1 MKIVASKDFGHAKAP
16 LLPLEVEKEVSAKK
30 EDLTS
35 VYLQTDPGNP
45 NAPTVKFTFPVLDGS
60 KESPREVIQW
70 RCNIDRCVVGLN
82 ADTGVKQ
89 DALIKQFCKGLALS
103 AYLGSLASSY
113 NAQKAADILR
123 AEAALVPA
131 ANAAH
136 AARNQDLA
144 DARAKTLTMYLG
156 ENVGPGWVRTAANAI
171 LTQILPHKILQRV
184 KRYLRREARKPA
196 DMKVKTYYMNIQ
208 RINDEEIVRL
218 PPNFNAAQKIPADE
232 LVDILLFGTPKS
244 WQKEMDR
251 QGFDPLTHTAQQVI
265 DFMERIELTEDFDS
279 DKKVTTV
286 AKKNNNKKKSS
297 SNTTADGTY
306 ECMVHG
312 KNNTHDTS
320 DCKTLKA
327 QVKKLKTNNTGGAS
341 NNNKKSKN
349 KTWKKESKEKTTD
362 SKKELAALTK
372 QVNELTKQL
381 EVNAIEPVKK
391 HKVKW
396 PSTEEVDEMDLA
408 AIDAELK
415 EFNYGDLD
423 KMDIADD
430 ASEDKEDG
438 ELDSIKDEVSV

>member
-1 MKIVASKDFGHAKAP
+1 M
-16 LLPLEVEKEVSAKK
+16 
-30 EDLTS
+30 
-35 VYLQTDPGNP
+35 Y
-45 NAPTVKFTFPVLDGS
+45 
-60 KESPREVIQW
+60 
-70 RCNIDRCVVGLN
+70 NIPHF
-82 ADTGVKQ
+82 K
-89 DALIKQFCKGLALS
+89 
-103 AYLGSLASSY
+103 
-113 NAQKAADILR
+113 
-123 AEAALVPA
+123 
-131 ANAAH
+131 
-136 AARNQDLA
+136 ARN
-144 DARAKTLTMYLG
+144 
-156 ENVGPGWVRTAANAI
+156 
-171 LTQILPHKILQRV
+171 H
-184 KRYLRREARKPA
+184 
-196 DMKVKTYYMNIQ
+196 
-208 RINDEEIVRL
+208 
-218 PPNFNAAQKIPADE
+218 
-232 LVDILLFGTPKS
+232 
-244 WQKEMDR
+244 
-251 QGFDPLTHTAQQVI
+251 QQVI

-327 QVKKLKTNNTGGAS
+327 QVKKLKTNNTGGAG
-341 NNNKKSKN
+341 NNKKGKN

-391 HKVKW
+391 RKVKW

-430 ASEDKEDG
+430 ANEDKEDG